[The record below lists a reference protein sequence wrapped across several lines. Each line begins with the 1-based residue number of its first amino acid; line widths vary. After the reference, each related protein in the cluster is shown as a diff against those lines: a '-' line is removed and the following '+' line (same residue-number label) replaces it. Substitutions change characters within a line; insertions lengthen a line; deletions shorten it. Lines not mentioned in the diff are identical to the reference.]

1 MVDSFLPEENPFN
14 EEYFEQYSQ
23 QVGDNRIAPIKEELK
38 EMSDPE
44 EMMLLIMDTL
54 KDVEVVPDVG
64 QYYTFLYTA
73 KTPRLTYDQHPLVA
87 VTDIQRWGFRGLNYH
102 WGKFR
107 NYTWQEIDGV
117 LYVVR
122 PSEIND
128 LRNISYAYF
137 LTTL

>member
-1 MVDSFLPEENPFN
+1 MVDRHLWKENPFD

-54 KDVEVVPDVG
+54 KDTEVVPDAG

-73 KTPRLTYDQHPLVA
+73 KTRRLTYDQHPLVA
-87 VTDIQRWGFRGLNYH
+87 VTDVERWGFRGINYH

-107 NYTWQEIDGV
+107 NYTWEEIAGKLHVVEFQELDELLALQYGK
-117 LYVVR
+117 
-122 PSEIND
+122 
-128 LRNISYAYF
+128 F
-137 LTTL
+137 LLNK

>member
-1 MVDSFLPEENPFN
+1 MVDRYLQKENPFD

-38 EMSDPE
+38 DMSDPE

-54 KDVEVVPDVG
+54 KDTEVVPDVG
-64 QYYTFLYTA
+64 QYYTFIYTA

-102 WGKFR
+102 WGKFS
-107 NYTWQEIDGV
+107 NYTWEEIGVV

-128 LRNISYAYF
+128 LRDISYAYF

>member
-1 MVDSFLPEENPFN
+1 MD
-14 EEYFEQYSQ
+14 
-23 QVGDNRIAPIKEELK
+23 ELK

-64 QYYTFLYTA
+64 QYYTFIYTA

-87 VTDIQRWGFRGLNYH
+87 VTDIERWGFRGINYH

-107 NYTWQEIDGV
+107 NYTWEEIGGV

-122 PSEIND
+122 PSEIDD
-128 LRNISYAYF
+128 LKDISYAYF